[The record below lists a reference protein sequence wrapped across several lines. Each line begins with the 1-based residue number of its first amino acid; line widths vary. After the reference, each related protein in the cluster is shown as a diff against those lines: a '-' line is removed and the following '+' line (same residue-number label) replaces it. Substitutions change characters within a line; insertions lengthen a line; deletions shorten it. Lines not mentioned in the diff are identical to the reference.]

1 MNTRG
6 GGYFS
11 ESGVLVYHVN
21 SSLFWDVEDGEIFYD
36 VYNNN
41 NSPDSQ
47 TGTVNNLIELV
58 TVKDGD
64 YVFNTG
70 DTLPSVITDE
80 GRELAFTFTVD
91 SVRSDYVT
99 LTVSAK

>member
-1 MNTRG
+1 M
-6 GGYFS
+6 
-11 ESGVLVYHVN
+11 
-21 SSLFWDVEDGEIFYD
+21 
-36 VYNNN
+36 
-41 NSPDSQ
+41 
-47 TGTVNNLIELV
+47 NNLIELV

-64 YVFNTG
+64 YVFNVG

-80 GRELAFTFTVD
+80 GDELAFTFTVD